1 MWHAAFPRCPAHW
14 RHPAAHLPPT
24 FPPTVLI
31 QRTGWQFMNEKPKG
45 KSFQVQGEKP
55 LGKST
60 PEKLRK

>member
-1 MWHAAFPRCPAHW
+1 
-14 RHPAAHLPPT
+14 
-24 FPPTVLI
+24 
-31 QRTGWQFMNEKPKG
+31 MNEKPKG